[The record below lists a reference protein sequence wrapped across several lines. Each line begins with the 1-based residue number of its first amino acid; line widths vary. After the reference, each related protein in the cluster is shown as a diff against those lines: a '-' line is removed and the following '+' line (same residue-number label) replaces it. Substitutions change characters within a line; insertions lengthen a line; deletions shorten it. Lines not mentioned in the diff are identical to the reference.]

1 MSGQGSLHPGQQRN
15 RHGSART
22 VWADGRLPADAFLL
36 DSSQSMMWRGRFCLG
51 IAIIA
56 PLLGGCAE
64 GIHVYRPA
72 NATSSGGEL
81 PPARDALPAD
91 HPTGA
96 SGLASSRLTE
106 LAGSQGPVPPV
117 LLRM

>member
-56 PLLGGCAE
+56 PLLGGGAE
-64 GIHVYRPA
+64 GIPVYPPA
-72 NATSSGGEL
+72 NAPSSVGGV
-81 PPARDALPAD
+81 PPAPDALPPH
-91 HPTGA
+91 HPTGGGVLP
-96 SGLASSRLTE
+96 SFGLTE
-106 LAGSQGPVPPV
+106 LPGSEGPGPP
-117 LLRM
+117 LLV